1 MASLAKL
8 LCFTLLGAIATY
20 VEGQD
25 ISPVGTT
32 LDPEVAAKIA
42 NSLPSMNNLYV
53 ALIATGSFLVLAVT
67 VILINHF
74 RFERMKK
81 LTTLVVVLAVALLA
95 EVGHGLFWSSRRRRR
110 LGKRIGVLEN
120 SKEDVKKVEE
130 EATWKLA
137 MGELESLAER
147 LKEEAE
153 VEPQDDPGS
162 FQKKEEPEL
171 QFYYKN
177 AGIGENGE
185 GLEMEEEND
194 RGVDMEEVNGRGIEK
209 EEENGRGIEKEEENG
224 RGMEMENG
232 REMKMEEENGRGME
246 SEEENVEGLVMEE
259 LQELEEELEVLKED
273 LEEGQ

>member
-1 MASLAKL
+1 
-8 LCFTLLGAIATY
+8 
-20 VEGQD
+20 
-25 ISPVGTT
+25 
-32 LDPEVAAKIA
+32 
-42 NSLPSMNNLYV
+42 
-53 ALIATGSFLVLAVT
+53 
-67 VILINHF
+67 
-74 RFERMKK
+74 MKK

-110 LGKRIGVLEN
+110 LGKRIGVLEK

-177 AGIGENGE
+177 AGIGENGK
-185 GLEMEEEND
+185 GLEMEEENG
-194 RGVDMEEVNGRGIEK
+194 RGVDM

-224 RGMEMENG
+224 RGIEMENG
-232 REMKMEEENGRGME
+232 REMKTEEENGRGME
-246 SEEENVEGLVMEE
+246 REEENVEGLVMEE

>member
-1 MASLAKL
+1 
-8 LCFTLLGAIATY
+8 
-20 VEGQD
+20 
-25 ISPVGTT
+25 
-32 LDPEVAAKIA
+32 
-42 NSLPSMNNLYV
+42 
-53 ALIATGSFLVLAVT
+53 
-67 VILINHF
+67 
-74 RFERMKK
+74 MKK

-110 LGKRIGVLEN
+110 LGKRIGVLEK

-177 AGIGENGE
+177 AGIGENGK
-185 GLEMEEEND
+185 GLEMEEENG
-194 RGVDMEEVNGRGIEK
+194 RGVDM
-209 EEENGRGIEKEEENG
+209 EEENGRGIEMENGREMKTEEENG
-224 RGMEMENG
+224 RGME
-232 REMKMEEENGRGME
+232 R
-246 SEEENVEGLVMEE
+246 EEENVEGLVMEE